1 VNRQVAQPINEYLRI
16 VGHGAEAVTACR
28 CGHEIAPASE
38 NYKEHVLLREGP
50 VQAAG
55 PWVDP
60 NNVGKDRF
68 VCREFFCP
76 GCLTLLDVE
85 IAQRGE
91 PLLWDVRLRVE

>member
-1 VNRQVAQPINEYLRI
+1 MQPINEFMRI
-16 VGHGAEAVTACR
+16 VGGGADAVTTCAC
-28 CGHEIAPASE
+28 GQELSPASE
-38 NYKEHVLLREGP
+38 NYKEHVLLREQP

-60 NNVGKDRF
+60 HDTGHGRF

-76 GCLTLLDVE
+76 GCVRLLDVE

-91 PLLWDVRLRVE
+91 PLVWDARLVVSRRD